1 MENSDFMKNQVSDNR
16 YNVNLSD
23 KFDNTVFNKIYEE
36 NREKDVYDVDMINGL
51 KKMNLN
57 QTK

>member
-36 NREKDVYDVDMINGL
+36 NREKDVYDSGYDKWI
-51 KKMNLN
+51 KMNLN